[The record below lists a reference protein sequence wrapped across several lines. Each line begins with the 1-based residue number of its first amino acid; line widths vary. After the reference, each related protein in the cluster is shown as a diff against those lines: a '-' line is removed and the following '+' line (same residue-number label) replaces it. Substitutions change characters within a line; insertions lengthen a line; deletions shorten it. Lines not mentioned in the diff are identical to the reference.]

1 MDADTGGHRVLIVLD
16 ARRQIVNRC
25 PGRRVGNIYVERFI
39 GAPQDVLDVESHF
52 PFRGRPEAHA
62 PSEVGRQ
69 REFRFDASA
78 AQVGNHSRCLEDLPD
93 FGRGIQEVGRAAC
106 DFHLHFRT
114 IGETE
119 GPFRGNVPQ
128 DTYVYADRSFGIA
141 FEPGG
146 YQGAISCLGEQF
158 GVLSLPCGGQ
168 QSGDRI
174 VRRFADG
181 EHGARQVERTP
192 GDRHADTYREFIP
205 EFVGDRRLQCIG
217 LQVDALDQ
225 MCSDPVVAPVHGR
238 AVRGIKSQ
246 ADGQIFGG
254 FVIEIGVE
262 RRRNLVVR
270 VGLDLRIAPVVV
282 VRQVRCIGFDA
293 RDADRE
299 GESGGLEGGS
309 RRVEVDRLGIEFH
322 TCSHVS
328 HSQLFCTQG
337 IDLVAFGAD
346 RRCEQQGRDR

>member
-1 MDADTGGHRVLIVLD
+1 M
-16 ARRQIVNRC
+16 
-25 PGRRVGNIYVERFI
+25 
-39 GAPQDVLDVESHF
+39 
-52 PFRGRPEAHA
+52 
-62 PSEVGRQ
+62 
-69 REFRFDASA
+69 
-78 AQVGNHSRCLEDLPD
+78 
-93 FGRGIQEVGRAAC
+93 
-106 DFHLHFRT
+106 
-114 IGETE
+114 
-119 GPFRGNVPQ
+119 
-128 DTYVYADRSFGIA
+128 
-141 FEPGG
+141 
-146 YQGAISCLGEQF
+146 
-158 GVLSLPCGGQ
+158 
-168 QSGDRI
+168 
-174 VRRFADG
+174 
-181 EHGARQVERTP
+181 
-192 GDRHADTYREFIP
+192 
-205 EFVGDRRLQCIG
+205 
-217 LQVDALDQ
+217 QVDALDQ
-225 MCSDPVVAPVHGR
+225 MCSDPVVAPVHRR

-254 FVIEIGVE
+254 FVVEIGVE

-346 RRCEQQGRDR
+346 RRCEQQGRDS